1 MPLAAGGPLLRGV
14 SRKLVKWVKLV
25 DLPAGGMAG
34 DGEEAARGG
43 GGPVDGPGGAP
54 APAAVADGP
63 FRAVLT
69 TTGRATG
76 AEHSV
81 ELLAVG
87 HGGRIYFSRHRPD
100 SDWFRNA
107 VINPPVRVAIGQ
119 SSYRGTARAVD
130 DGRLAAMISALKY
143 PGQARAAD
151 KRAVLE
157 VTLGGLS

>member
-1 MPLAAGGPLLRGV
+1 
-14 SRKLVKWVKLV
+14 
-25 DLPAGGMAG
+25 MAG
-34 DGEEAARGG
+34 DGADGGRGG
-43 GGPVDGPGGAP
+43 GGPVGGPVGGPGGAP

-76 AEHSV
+76 ADHSV

-130 DGRLAAMISALKY
+130 DGRLAAKISALKY